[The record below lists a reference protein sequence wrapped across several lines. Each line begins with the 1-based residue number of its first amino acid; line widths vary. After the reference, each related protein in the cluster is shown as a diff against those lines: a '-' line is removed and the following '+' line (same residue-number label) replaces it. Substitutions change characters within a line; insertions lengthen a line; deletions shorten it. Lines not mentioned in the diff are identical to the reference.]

1 MLKKIIPYQSFTS
14 INVDINSVDNF
25 QGKEKS
31 IIITSLVRNKNLP
44 TKWKSSGF
52 VARFERINVAFS
64 RAKEL
69 LVIFGAKDMFHDIEV
84 TLHNM
89 DKPGH
94 HKEPVYRNIISDLDR
109 KACFFDGKRII
120 GQKRYEMIFNDKKHL
135 WKNNG

>member
-1 MLKKIIPYQSFTS
+1 M
-14 INVDINSVDNF
+14 
-25 QGKEKS
+25 
-31 IIITSLVRNKNLP
+31 
-44 TKWKSSGF
+44 
-52 VARFERINVAFS
+52 ARFERINVAFS

-84 TLHNM
+84 TLPNM

-109 KACFFDGKRII
+109 NACFFDGSRII
-120 GQKRYEMIFNDKKHL
+120 RKKRYEKIFNDKKHL